1 MAIKDIVKD
10 TDILTQKS
18 VPFVFGED
26 DAIIQDLHDTATAHE
41 DNCAGLAAIQLGIP
55 KRVIVVKEGSNFV
68 TYINPV
74 IVKRSRESYVA
85 TEGCLSLD
93 GPRTVKRY
101 RSVMVSYTTPNGKK
115 KSKTFDG
122 FVAEILQHEIDHC
135 NGALI

>member
-10 TDILTQKS
+10 TAILTQKS

-26 DAIIQDLHDTATAHE
+26 DAIIQDLQDTATAHE

-55 KRVIVVKEGSNFV
+55 KRVIVVKEGNKFV

-74 IVKRSRESYVA
+74 IVKRSRESYMA
-85 TEGCLSLD
+85 TEGCLSLE
-93 GPRTVKRY
+93 GARTVRRY
-101 RSVMVSYTTPNGKK
+101 RSVMVSYTTSNGKK

-135 NGALI
+135 NGVLI

>member
-10 TDILTQKS
+10 TAILTQKS

-26 DAIIQDLHDTATAHE
+26 DAIIQDLQDTATAHE

-55 KRVIVVKEGSNFV
+55 KRVIVVKEGNKFV

-74 IVKRSRESYVA
+74 IVKRSRESYMA
-85 TEGCLSLD
+85 TEGCLSLE
-93 GPRTVKRY
+93 GAHTVRRY
-101 RSVMVSYTTPNGKK
+101 KSVMVSYTTASGKK

-135 NGALI
+135 NGVLI

>member
-1 MAIKDIVKD
+1 MAIKEIIRD
-10 TDILTQKS
+10 TATLNQKS
-18 VPFVFGED
+18 APFVFGED
-26 DAIIQDLHDTATAHE
+26 EAIIQDLLDTAAAHE
-41 DNCAGLAAIQLGIP
+41 ENCAGLAAIQIGIP

-101 RSVMVSYTTPNGKK
+101 RSVMVSYTTANGKK

-135 NGALI
+135 NGVLI

>member
-1 MAIKDIVKD
+1 MAVREIVKD
-10 TDILTQKS
+10 VNILTQKS
-18 VPFVFGED
+18 APFILGED
-26 DAIIQDLHDTATAHE
+26 DSVIQDLQDTATDHE
-41 DNCAGLAAIQLGIP
+41 DRCVGLAAIQIGIP

-74 IVKRSRESYVA
+74 IVKRSRESYMA

-93 GPRTVKRY
+93 SPRTVKRY
-101 RSVMVSYTTPNGKK
+101 RSIMVSYTTANGKK

-135 NGALI
+135 NGVLI